1 MDPASLGNLLFDKT
15 INNFIKRTLLR
26 KYRCKFSDIE
36 IKEATELSIHFNAKR
51 WKKIEKSILKKP
63 KGSIIVNEDYSPY
76 GSSDAVRKALDRLE
90 GKKVIIRVA
99 QGIYVRPKISK
110 LIGTITPNAEEVAEA
125 IAKRDRIRTVPTGSH
140 ALSALGLSTQ
150 VPMNIVLLTDGSPR
164 EIKVGKRK
172 IKFKKTTPKNL
183 LAKGKISRLVI
194 QALKE
199 IGHGKLKVEEEHK
212 ILELLTKEDVKDLK
226 HDIAL
231 APVWIQ
237 KIMKKAIVNGKD

>member
-1 MDPASLGNLLFDKT
+1 MTQSVEKQ
-15 INNFIKRTLLR
+15 
-26 KYRCKFSDIE
+26 
-36 IKEATELSIHFNAKR
+36 
-51 WKKIEKSILKKP
+51 IEKSIKSKQ
-63 KGSIIVNEDYSPY
+63 KGVLIIPDDYMGY

-90 GKKVIIRVA
+90 NKQIIVRVA

-110 LIGTITPNAEEVAEA
+110 LIGPLVPTAEEVAEA
-125 IAKRDRIRTVPTGSH
+125 IAKRDRIRTIPTGSY
-140 ALSALGLSTQ
+140 ALNALGLSTQ

-199 IGHGKLKVEEEHK
+199 IGNGKVTTEEEIK
-212 ILELLTKEDVKDLK
+212 IIGLLKKEDTKDLL

-237 KIMKKAIVNGKD
+237 KIMRKAIENGKN

>member
-1 MDPASLGNLLFDKT
+1 MQS
-15 INNFIKRTLLR
+15 
-26 KYRCKFSDIE
+26 IE
-36 IKEATELSIHFNAKR
+36 KQ
-51 WKKIEKSILKKP
+51 IEKSIKSKP
-63 KGSIIVNEDYSPY
+63 MGTLVSPYDYLSY
-76 GSSDAVRKALDRLE
+76 GSSDAIRKSLERLQD
-90 GKKVIIRVA
+90 KKVIVRVA

-110 LIGTITPNAEEVAEA
+110 LIGLLVPTAEEVAEA
-125 IAKRDRIRTVPTGSH
+125 IAKRDRIRTIPTGGY
-140 ALSALGLSTQ
+140 ALNALGLSTQ
-150 VPMNIVLLTDGSPR
+150 IPMNIVLLTDGSPR

-199 IGHGKLKVEEEHK
+199 IGNGKVKEEEEKK
-212 ILELLTKEDVKDLK
+212 IIALLKNEDEKDLK

-237 KIMKKAIVNGKD
+237 KIMRKTFHNGKS

>member
-1 MDPASLGNLLFDKT
+1 MQS
-15 INNFIKRTLLR
+15 
-26 KYRCKFSDIE
+26 
-36 IKEATELSIHFNAKR
+36 
-51 WKKIEKSILKKP
+51 IEKQIEMSIKGKP
-63 KGSIIVNEDYSPY
+63 KGALVVPDEYIRF
-76 GSSDAVRKALDRLE
+76 GSSDAIRKALGRLE
-90 GKKVIIRVA
+90 DKKVIVRVA

-110 LIGTITPNAEEVAEA
+110 LIGPLVPTAEEVAEA
-125 IAKRDRIRTVPTGSH
+125 IAMRDRIRTLPTGSY
-140 ALSALGLSTQ
+140 ALNALGLSTQ
-150 VPMNIVLLTDGSPR
+150 VPLNIALLTDGSPR

-199 IGHGKLKVEEEHK
+199 IGNGKVTEVEERK
-212 ILELLTKEDVKDLK
+212 IIDILKKEDEKDLK

-237 KIMKKAIVNGKD
+237 KIMKKAMDGGKA

>member
-1 MDPASLGNLLFDKT
+1 MQSVE
-15 INNFIKRTLLR
+15 
-26 KYRCKFSDIE
+26 S
-36 IKEATELSIHFNAKR
+36 H
-51 WKKIEKSILKKP
+51 IEKSIKSKP
-63 KGSIIVNEDYSPY
+63 KGSLVLPSDFIQY
-76 GSSDAVRKALDRLE
+76 GTAKAVQKSLERLE
-90 GKKVIIRVA
+90 DKGIIIRVA

-110 LIGTITPNAEEVAEA
+110 LIGPLTPSAEEVAEA
-125 IAKRDRIRTVPTGSH
+125 IAKRDRIRTVPTGSY
-140 ALSALGLSTQ
+140 ALNALGLSTQ

-164 EIKVGKRK
+164 EIKIGKRI

-199 IGHGKLKVEEEHK
+199 IGNGKVTAEEEQK
-212 ILELLTKEDVKDLK
+212 ILDLLRKENEKDLK

-237 KIMKKAIVNGKD
+237 KIMKKALTNGKD

>member
-1 MDPASLGNLLFDKT
+1 MQSVE
-15 INNFIKRTLLR
+15 
-26 KYRCKFSDIE
+26 S
-36 IKEATELSIHFNAKR
+36 H
-51 WKKIEKSILKKP
+51 IEKSIKSKP
-63 KGSIIVNEDYSPY
+63 KGSLVLPSDFMQY
-76 GSSDAVRKALDRLE
+76 GTAKAVQKSLERLE
-90 GKKVIIRVA
+90 DKGIIIRVA

-110 LIGTITPNAEEVAEA
+110 LIGPLTPSAEEVAEA
-125 IAKRDRIRTVPTGSH
+125 IAKRDRIRTVPTGSY
-140 ALSALGLSTQ
+140 ALNALGLSTQ

-164 EIKVGKRK
+164 EIKVGKRT

-199 IGHGKLKVEEEHK
+199 IGNGKVTAEEEQK
-212 ILELLTKEDVKDLK
+212 ILDLLRKEDVKDLK

-237 KIMKKAIVNGKD
+237 KIMKKALTDGKN

>member
-1 MDPASLGNLLFDKT
+1 MIVSVEKRIERAIKSRPMGSLVMPDDYLNYGT
-15 INNFIKRTLLR
+15 
-26 KYRCKFSDIE
+26 S
-36 IKEATELSIHFNAKR
+36 EAI
-51 WKKIEKSILKKP
+51 
-63 KGSIIVNEDYSPY
+63 
-76 GSSDAVRKALDRLE
+76 RKALDRLE
-90 GKKVIIRVA
+90 DRKVIVRVA

-110 LIGTITPNAEEVAEA
+110 LIGPLVPTAEEVAEA
-125 IAKRDRIRTVPTGSH
+125 IARRDRIRTVPTGSY
-140 ALSALGLSTQ
+140 ALNALGLSTQ

-164 EIKVGKRK
+164 EIRVGKRK

-199 IGHGKLKVEEEHK
+199 IGNGKVSEAEEKRIVDLLRNEEE
-212 ILELLTKEDVKDLK
+212 KDLR

-237 KIMKKAIVNGKD
+237 KIMKKALQDGKA